1 MLNHAQVIG
10 HVGRDP
16 ESMRMPNGIPIASFS
31 VATTEKWKDK
41 ESGEKKESTEWHRV
55 VVIGRVAE
63 IVEKWVKKG
72 SLVYVSGKLQT
83 RKYKGKD
90 GTEKQS
96 TEIKADN
103 IRLLNGLGNART
115 DDDQPTAKTK
125 NNSQQHIDDLEDDIP
140 F

>member
-16 ESMRMPNGIPIASFS
+16 ECMLMQNGIPIASFS

-103 IRLLNGLGNART
+103 IRMLNGLGNARP
-115 DDDQPTAKTK
+115 DDEQPPAKQK
-125 NNSQQHIDDLEDDIP
+125 NNSQHPIDELEDDIP